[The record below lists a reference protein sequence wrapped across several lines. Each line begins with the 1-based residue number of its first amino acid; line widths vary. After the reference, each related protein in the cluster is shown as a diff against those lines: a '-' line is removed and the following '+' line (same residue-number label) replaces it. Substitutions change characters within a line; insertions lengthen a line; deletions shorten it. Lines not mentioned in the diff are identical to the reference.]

1 MTGVAHVIV
10 ADDDP
15 RKSGVLSWVLRERG
29 YAVSAVP
36 VHGGDELIEV
46 LRTRPADLILLGANG
61 HVAALDETLRK
72 VRLDEQYG
80 DVPVIIAGV
89 TDAQDAANVLR
100 KGADDW
106 LPKPLRVADLL
117 ARVAAL
123 LSARAE
129 MRSVRLRLLRR
140 EEELQRASQRIER

>member
-1 MTGVAHVIV
+1 
-10 ADDDP
+10 
-15 RKSGVLSWVLRERG
+15 
-29 YAVSAVP
+29 
-36 VHGGDELIEV
+36 
-46 LRTRPADLILLGANG
+46 
-61 HVAALDETLRK
+61 
-72 VRLDEQYG
+72 
-80 DVPVIIAGV
+80 
-89 TDAQDAANVLR
+89 R

-140 EEELQRASQRIER
+140 EEELQRAQDDIATSRQLVEILNEVTADLTAAEIYRVLARRVARALDLHHCSVVLSAPGEATGTVVAAFDDPTITDLPLRIDRYPELAAALR